1 MVIYVDIGIGR
12 VKGLD
17 IKALGNHIVLSKT
30 ISKLEAHLGY
40 LKDVNII

>member
-1 MVIYVDIGIGR
+1 MVIYAHIGIGG

-30 ISKLEAHLGY
+30 ISKLEAHLEY
-40 LKDVNII
+40 LKDVNRI